1 MLEAQKSGFG
11 QVVDAAMVD
20 GVGSLMTAVYGMYA
34 AGIVTDDRG
43 TNILDGG
50 AHFYDAYE
58 TSDGRYISIA
68 SIETKF
74 YDELLQLAGFEDT
87 DYAGHR
93 DKTAWPKLGEK
104 MAALVKTKTRDE
116 WCEILE
122 GSDVCFA
129 PVLTITEAPDH
140 LHNVARN
147 SFVKVDGVVHP
158 PPAPH
163 FSRTFSKI
171 QKGASKPGADTVA
184 VLADWGFDSSSI
196 SSLQQGKIVG

>member
-1 MLEAQKSGFG
+1 HG

-20 GVGSLMTAVYGMYA
+20 GVGSLMTAVYGMHA

-68 SIETKF
+68 SIESKF
-74 YDELLQLAGFEDT
+74 YEELLTLTGFEDP
-87 DYAGHR
+87 DHQGHR
-93 DKTAWPKLGEK
+93 DKAQWPALSEK
-104 MAALVKTKTRDE
+104 MTALIKTKSRDQ

-122 GSDVCFA
+122 GSDICFA
-129 PVLTITEAPDH
+129 PVLTMTEAPSH
-140 LHNVARN
+140 PHNVARD

-158 PPAPH
+158 APAPR
-163 FSRTFSKI
+163 FSRTPSKI
-171 QKGASKPGADTVA
+171 QKGASKPGADTLA
-184 VLADWGFDSSSI
+184 VLKDWGI
-196 SSLQQGKIVG
+196 SAEQIDEWKNANVIA